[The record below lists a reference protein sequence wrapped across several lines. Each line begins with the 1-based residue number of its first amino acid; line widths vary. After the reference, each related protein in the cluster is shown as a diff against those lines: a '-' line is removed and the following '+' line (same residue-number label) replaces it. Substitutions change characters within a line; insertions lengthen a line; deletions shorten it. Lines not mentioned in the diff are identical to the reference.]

1 MDTRANKNKI
11 KRLQKKIDTL
21 ERTLSLTEVRP
32 CQGDNDLK
40 KREEE
45 ITELIS
51 EIKILK
57 KKRDKYVYSWK

>member
-1 MDTRANKNKI
+1 MATKVDKKRI
-11 KRLQKKIDTL
+11 KQLQKKIDAL
-21 ERTLSLTEVRP
+21 ERTLSQTEVRP
-32 CQGDNDLK
+32 CKGNNDLK

-45 ITELIS
+45 ITELIR

>member
-1 MDTRANKNKI
+1 MGTRADKKKI
-11 KRLQKKIDTL
+11 KQLQKKIDIL
-21 ERTLSLTEVRP
+21 ERKLSQTEVRP

-45 ITELIS
+45 ITELIN

-57 KKRDKYVYSWK
+57 KERDNYLYSWK